1 MRRYAGAVFLTCFLW
16 GGPAFAQDISV
27 SVDYEGRQIQLTG
40 RFESRQDQ
48 SISGGNRA
56 TRLRWRV

>member
-16 GGPAFAQDISV
+16 GGLAFAQDISV

-40 RFESRQDQ
+40 
-48 SISGGNRA
+48 A
-56 TRLRWRV
+56 LRKPAGPVHFRW